1 MSTPGIHD
9 DETPDTSGATGPPPT
24 RQWGWHIRAPR
35 WTRHTGVRQPS
46 ELTLGERS
54 ADLLRNKMGSWGFVL
69 FAVVFLAVWML
80 YNRDVGFD
88 KYPFILLNLVLS
100 CLAAL
105 QGAIILIAAK
115 REDQIASELAHHDY
129 ETNLESERMIR
140 EIHELTVAMHR
151 MLTSGGGGSVNR
163 LGVDGKPGDQ
173 PQ

>member
-1 MSTPGIHD
+1 
-9 DETPDTSGATGPPPT
+9 
-24 RQWGWHIRAPR
+24 
-35 WTRHTGVRQPS
+35 
-46 ELTLGERS
+46 
-54 ADLLRNKMGSWGFVL
+54 MGSWGFVF
-69 FAVVFLAVWML
+69 FAVIFLAVWML

-140 EIHELTVAMHR
+140 EIHELTVAMHQ
-151 MLTSGGGGSVNR
+151 MLTSGDGVSVNR
-163 LGVDGKPGDQ
+163 SSADGTSGDQ
-173 PQ
+173 L

>member
-1 MSTPGIHD
+1 MSAPGING
-9 DETPDTSGATGPPPT
+9 DETPDTLGATDPPPT
-24 RQWGWHIRAPR
+24 RQWEWHIRAPH

-54 ADLLRNKMGSWGFVL
+54 ADLLRNKLGSWGFV
-69 FAVVFLAVWML
+69 FVAVIFLAVWMI

-140 EIHELTVAMHR
+140 EIHELTVAMHQ
-151 MLTSGGGGSVNR
+151 MLTSGEGGSVTR
-163 LGVDGKPGDQ
+163 SSADGTPGDQ
-173 PQ
+173 T